1 MAIPA
6 TTTEP
11 RLRHEEK
18 HQVNLREALV
28 LSRRL
33 EKLFP
38 RDPHAGPEGSYQ
50 VVSLYYDDPYDT
62 ALRQKLDGMNRREKF
77 RLRYYGKEPA
87 FFKLEKKYKVKG
99 LCGKGS
105 CRLSREE
112 GERLLRRDFAFL
124 LEKEE
129 PLAREFY
136 AKLRRGL
143 APKTVVRYTGVL
155 RQAAPGAGP
164 QNGGALY
171 PGGLSLRPGEC
182 AGHLGRGHPGRRAGA
197 VPHPPKAA
205 ACPGGLGRGGSEIRR
220 LSAGDCQAGGA
231 GPQPAGD
238 GLLQVRPVP
247 PL

>member
-38 RDPHAGPEGSYQ
+38 RDSHAGPEGFYQ

-62 ALRQKLDGMNRREKF
+62 ALRQKLDGVNRREKF
-77 RLRYYGKEPA
+77 RLRYYGEEPA

-143 APKTVVRYTGVL
+143 APKTVVRYTREAFL
-155 RQAAPGAGP
+155 YAPGNVRVTLDGDI
-164 QNGGALY
+164 
-171 PGGLSLRPGEC
+171 
-182 AGHLGRGHPGRRAGA
+182 RAGA
-197 VPHPPKAA
+197 PERFLIPQKLLPAL
-205 ACPGGLGRGGSEIRR
+205 GGLAVVEVKYDAFLPEIVKLAVQVPNRQGTACSKYALCRR
-220 LSAGDCQAGGA
+220 YD
-231 GPQPAGD
+231 
-238 GLLQVRPVP
+238 
-247 PL
+247 

>member
-62 ALRQKLDGMNRREKF
+62 ALRQKLDGVNRREKF
-77 RLRYYGKEPA
+77 RLRYYGEKPA

-99 LCGKGS
+99 LCGKGA
-105 CRLSREE
+105 CKLSREE
-112 GERLLRRDFAFL
+112 GERLLRGDFAFL

-143 APKTVVRYTGVL
+143 APKTVVRYTREAFL
-155 RQAAPGAGP
+155 YAPGNVRVTLDGDI
-164 QNGGALY
+164 
-171 PGGLSLRPGEC
+171 
-182 AGHLGRGHPGRRAGA
+182 RAGA
-197 VPHPPKAA
+197 PERFLIPQKLLPAL
-205 ACPGGLGRGGSEIRR
+205 GGLTVVEVKYDAFLPEIVKLAVQVPNRQGTACSKYALCRR
-220 LSAGDCQAGGA
+220 YD
-231 GPQPAGD
+231 
-238 GLLQVRPVP
+238 
-247 PL
+247 

>member
-28 LSRRL
+28 LSQRL

-38 RDPHAGPEGSYQ
+38 RDPHAGPEGNYQ

-62 ALRQKLDGMNRREKF
+62 ALRQKLDGVNRREKF
-77 RLRYYGKEPA
+77 RLRYYGEKPA

-112 GERLLRRDFAFL
+112 GERLLRKDFAFL

-143 APKTVVRYTGVL
+143 APKTVVRYTREAFL
-155 RQAAPGAGP
+155 YAPGNVRVTLDGDI
-164 QNGGALY
+164 
-171 PGGLSLRPGEC
+171 
-182 AGHLGRGHPGRRAGA
+182 RAGA
-197 VPHPPKAA
+197 PERFLIPQKLLPAL
-205 ACPGGLGRGGSEIRR
+205 GGLAVVEVKYDAFLPEIVKLAVQVPNRQGTACSKYALCRR
-220 LSAGDCQAGGA
+220 YD
-231 GPQPAGD
+231 
-238 GLLQVRPVP
+238 
-247 PL
+247 

>member
-1 MAIPA
+1 MEGTAAMAIPA

-38 RDPHAGPEGSYQ
+38 RDPHAGPEGFYQ

-62 ALRQKLDGMNRREKF
+62 ALRQKLDGVNRREKF
-77 RLRYYGKEPA
+77 RLRYYGEEPA

-99 LCGKGS
+99 LCGKGA
-105 CRLSREE
+105 CGLSREE
-112 GERLLRRDFAFL
+112 GERLLRGDFAFL

-129 PLAREFY
+129 SLAREFY

-143 APKTVVRYTGVL
+143 APKTVVRYAREAFL
-155 RQAAPGAGP
+155 YAPGNVRVTLDGDI
-164 QNGGALY
+164 
-171 PGGLSLRPGEC
+171 
-182 AGHLGRGHPGRRAGA
+182 RAGA
-197 VPHPPKAA
+197 PERFLIPQKLLPAL
-205 ACPGGLGRGGSEIRR
+205 GGLAVVEVKYDAFLPEIVKLAVQVPNRQGTACSKYALCRR
-220 LSAGDCQAGGA
+220 YD
-231 GPQPAGD
+231 
-238 GLLQVRPVP
+238 
-247 PL
+247 

>member
-1 MAIPA
+1 MEGTAAMAIPA

-62 ALRQKLDGMNRREKF
+62 ALRQKLDGVDRREKF
-77 RLRYYGKEPA
+77 RLRYYGEKPA

-143 APKTVVRYTGVL
+143 APKTVVRYTREAFL
-155 RQAAPGAGP
+155 YAPGNVRVTLDGDI
-164 QNGGALY
+164 
-171 PGGLSLRPGEC
+171 
-182 AGHLGRGHPGRRAGA
+182 RAGA
-197 VPHPPKAA
+197 PERFLIPQKLLPAL
-205 ACPGGLGRGGSEIRR
+205 GGLAVVEVKYDAFLPEIVKLAAQVPNRQGTACSKYALCRR
-220 LSAGDCQAGGA
+220 YD
-231 GPQPAGD
+231 
-238 GLLQVRPVP
+238 
-247 PL
+247 

>member
-1 MAIPA
+1 MEETAAMAIPA

-62 ALRQKLDGMNRREKF
+62 ALRQKLDGVNRREKF

-112 GERLLRRDFAFL
+112 GERLLRGDFAFL

-143 APKTVVRYTGVL
+143 APKTVVRYTREAFL
-155 RQAAPGAGP
+155 YAPGNVRVTLDGDI
-164 QNGGALY
+164 
-171 PGGLSLRPGEC
+171 
-182 AGHLGRGHPGRRAGA
+182 RAGA
-197 VPHPPKAA
+197 PERFLIPQKLLPAL
-205 ACPGGLGRGGSEIRR
+205 GGLAVVEVKYDAFLPEIVKLAAQVPNRQGTACSKYALCRR
-220 LSAGDCQAGGA
+220 YD
-231 GPQPAGD
+231 
-238 GLLQVRPVP
+238 
-247 PL
+247 

>member
-1 MAIPA
+1 MEETAAMAIPA

-62 ALRQKLDGMNRREKF
+62 ALRQKLDGVDRREKF
-77 RLRYYGKEPA
+77 RLRYYGEKPA

-143 APKTVVRYTGVL
+143 APKTVVRYTREAFL
-155 RQAAPGAGP
+155 YAPGNVRVTLDGDI
-164 QNGGALY
+164 
-171 PGGLSLRPGEC
+171 
-182 AGHLGRGHPGRRAGA
+182 RAGA
-197 VPHPPKAA
+197 PERFLIPQKLLPAL
-205 ACPGGLGRGGSEIRR
+205 GGLAVVEVKYDAFLPEIVKLAVQVPNRQGTACSKYALCRR
-220 LSAGDCQAGGA
+220 YD
-231 GPQPAGD
+231 
-238 GLLQVRPVP
+238 
-247 PL
+247 

>member
-1 MAIPA
+1 MEGTAAMAIPA

-28 LSRRL
+28 LSQRL

-38 RDPHAGPEGSYQ
+38 RDPHAGPEGNYQ

-62 ALRQKLDGMNRREKF
+62 ALRQKLDGVNRREKF
-77 RLRYYGKEPA
+77 RLRYYGEKPA

-112 GERLLRRDFAFL
+112 GERLLRGDFAFL

-143 APKTVVRYTGVL
+143 APKTVVRYTREAFL
-155 RQAAPGAGP
+155 YAPGNVRVTLDGDI
-164 QNGGALY
+164 
-171 PGGLSLRPGEC
+171 
-182 AGHLGRGHPGRRAGA
+182 RAGA
-197 VPHPPKAA
+197 PERFLIPQKLLPAL
-205 ACPGGLGRGGSEIRR
+205 GGLAVVEVKYDAFLPEIVKLAVQVPNRQGTACSKYALCRR
-220 LSAGDCQAGGA
+220 YD
-231 GPQPAGD
+231 
-238 GLLQVRPVP
+238 
-247 PL
+247 

>member
-11 RLRHEEK
+11 RLCHEEK

-62 ALRQKLDGMNRREKF
+62 ALRQKLDGVNRREKF

-87 FFKLEKKYKVKG
+87 FFKLEKKYKVKA

-112 GERLLRRDFAFL
+112 GERLLRGDFAFL

-143 APKTVVRYTGVL
+143 APKTVVRYTREAFL
-155 RQAAPGAGP
+155 YAPGNVRVTLDGDI
-164 QNGGALY
+164 
-171 PGGLSLRPGEC
+171 
-182 AGHLGRGHPGRRAGA
+182 RAGA
-197 VPHPPKAA
+197 PERFLIPQKLLPAL
-205 ACPGGLGRGGSEIRR
+205 GGLAVVEVKYDAFLPEIVKLAVQVPNRQGTACSKYALCRR
-220 LSAGDCQAGGA
+220 YD
-231 GPQPAGD
+231 
-238 GLLQVRPVP
+238 
-247 PL
+247 

>member
-1 MAIPA
+1 MEGTAAMAIPA

-62 ALRQKLDGMNRREKF
+62 ALRQKLDGVNRREKF
-77 RLRYYGKEPA
+77 RLRYYGEEPA

-99 LCGKGS
+99 LCGKGT

-112 GERLLRRDFAFL
+112 GERLLRGDFAFL

-129 PLAREFY
+129 SLAREFY

-143 APKTVVRYTGVL
+143 APKTVVRYTREAFL
-155 RQAAPGAGP
+155 YAPGNVRVTLDGDI
-164 QNGGALY
+164 
-171 PGGLSLRPGEC
+171 
-182 AGHLGRGHPGRRAGA
+182 RAGA
-197 VPHPPKAA
+197 PERFLIPQKLLPAL
-205 ACPGGLGRGGSEIRR
+205 GGLAVVEVKYDAFLPEIVKLAVQVPNRQGTACSKYALCRR
-220 LSAGDCQAGGA
+220 YD
-231 GPQPAGD
+231 
-238 GLLQVRPVP
+238 
-247 PL
+247 

>member
-1 MAIPA
+1 MEETAAMAIPA

-33 EKLFP
+33 KKLFP
-38 RDPHAGPEGSYQ
+38 RDPHAGPEGFYQ

-62 ALRQKLDGMNRREKF
+62 ALRQKLDGVNRREKF

-143 APKTVVRYTGVL
+143 APKTVVRYTREAFL
-155 RQAAPGAGP
+155 YAPGNVRVTLDGDI
-164 QNGGALY
+164 
-171 PGGLSLRPGEC
+171 
-182 AGHLGRGHPGRRAGA
+182 RAGA
-197 VPHPPKAA
+197 PEQFLIPKKLLPAL
-205 ACPGGLGRGGSEIRR
+205 GGLAVVEVKYDAFLPEIVKLAVQVPNRQGTACSKYALCRR
-220 LSAGDCQAGGA
+220 YD
-231 GPQPAGD
+231 
-238 GLLQVRPVP
+238 
-247 PL
+247 

>member
-1 MAIPA
+1 MEETAAMAIPA

-62 ALRQKLDGMNRREKF
+62 ALRQKLDGVDRREKF
-77 RLRYYGKEPA
+77 RLRYYGEEPA

-143 APKTVVRYTGVL
+143 APKTVVRYTREAFL
-155 RQAAPGAGP
+155 YAPGNVRVTLDGDI
-164 QNGGALY
+164 
-171 PGGLSLRPGEC
+171 
-182 AGHLGRGHPGRRAGA
+182 RAGA
-197 VPHPPKAA
+197 PERFLIPQKLLPAL
-205 ACPGGLGRGGSEIRR
+205 GGLAVVEVKYDAFLPEIVKLAVQVPNRQGTACSKYALCRR
-220 LSAGDCQAGGA
+220 YD
-231 GPQPAGD
+231 
-238 GLLQVRPVP
+238 
-247 PL
+247 

>member
-1 MAIPA
+1 MEETAAMAIPA

-38 RDPHAGPEGSYQ
+38 RDPHAGPEGFYQ

-62 ALRQKLDGMNRREKF
+62 ALRQKLDGVNRREKF

-143 APKTVVRYTGVL
+143 APKTVVRYTREAFL
-155 RQAAPGAGP
+155 YAPGNVRVTLDGDI
-164 QNGGALY
+164 
-171 PGGLSLRPGEC
+171 
-182 AGHLGRGHPGRRAGA
+182 RAGA
-197 VPHPPKAA
+197 PERFLIPQKLLPAL
-205 ACPGGLGRGGSEIRR
+205 GGLAVVEVKYDAFLPEIVKLAVQVPNRQGTACSKYALCRR
-220 LSAGDCQAGGA
+220 YD
-231 GPQPAGD
+231 
-238 GLLQVRPVP
+238 
-247 PL
+247 

>member
-1 MAIPA
+1 MEGTAAMAIPA

-62 ALRQKLDGMNRREKF
+62 ALRQKLDGVNRREKF

-143 APKTVVRYTGVL
+143 APKTVVRYTREAFL
-155 RQAAPGAGP
+155 YAPGNVRVTLDGDI
-164 QNGGALY
+164 
-171 PGGLSLRPGEC
+171 
-182 AGHLGRGHPGRRAGA
+182 RAGA
-197 VPHPPKAA
+197 PERFLIPQKLLPAL
-205 ACPGGLGRGGSEIRR
+205 GGLAVVEVKYDAFLPEIVKLAVQVPNRQGTACSKYALCRR
-220 LSAGDCQAGGA
+220 YD
-231 GPQPAGD
+231 
-238 GLLQVRPVP
+238 
-247 PL
+247 